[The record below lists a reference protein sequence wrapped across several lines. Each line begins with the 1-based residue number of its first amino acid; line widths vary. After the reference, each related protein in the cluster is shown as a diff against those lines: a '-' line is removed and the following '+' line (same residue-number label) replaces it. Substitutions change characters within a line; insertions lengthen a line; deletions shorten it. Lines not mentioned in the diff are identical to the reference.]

1 MSRFEELDRVAIGVL
16 QKDLPATRS
25 GFHLVAKMETS
36 RFQRRDARW
45 KVGHFKDDPVPPA
58 RLLSKSAGHWPGT
71 GCAWAAEDKLE
82 MTS

>member
-1 MSRFEELDRVAIGVL
+1 MSWFEELDRVAMGSSKRI
-16 QKDLPATRS
+16 ASTRS
-25 GFHLVAKMETS
+25 GFHLVAKMETG
-36 RFQRRDARW
+36 RFQRLDARW

-58 RLLSKSAGHWPGT
+58 RLLSKSAGHWPGP